1 MWPQALY
8 LLTQLWYH
16 GGTKIWSKEIRN
28 MKNRVTRFCIC
39 AALCV
44 IVGIAFTACGGS
56 KVSDDM
62 TPSET
67 VSTFLD
73 AFKAQDEE
81 TMNKVYA
88 GDGNDFM
95 SAYEDGALDK
105 DIPKELLDSM
115 MAKWYDFDYKVNG
128 KTATV
133 DVTITTYDMVSVFN
147 NFYTAFMERALDQF
161 SGNSNNVDQ
170 EEYTKMAY
178 EVLQEELD
186 KATEKTYEGDATL
199 SLTKT
204 DGKWLV
210 DKIDENNKEFLNVIT
225 GGLMEVL
232 NDIVNTMGADEGSD
246 D

>member
-105 DIPKELLDSM
+105 DIPKE
-115 MAKWYDFDYKVNG
+115 G